1 MVTDKNWFKENILC
15 LLSNAVKYGHGGKV
29 SLTITHVT
37 ENLQVHVPWEE
48 ENGKQKQRDEVKE
61 NQKEKDLNGNVNVI
75 ENKLSNS
82 GTISSKITAVSSR
95 LLSFGN
101 YPNTHADTDAD
112 TDTDADAEADILTD
126 VSTNGI
132 SHVHIGSS
140 SLPAPQFFSLS
151 MVDSVLSEL
160 HPENVKTTTDEQDPC
175 ISAKNSQPVCGQME
189 KSTPLSDGSLNST
202 GGTTRLNEG
211 TSGSTIMITIED
223 EGIGISEDAREN
235 IFQPFKQVQRLAGG
249 TGLGLFSL
257 SKRIKALKGSRG
269 IKSREDGKQ
278 GCVFWFAI
286 PYEPDYEEGLKNK
299 SDSFITTPFGSGR
312 QSLTSDSS
320 IRKSFSSGSRKNSSI
335 YNTVVDGSQLSNDTI
350 KPSSPRSLPNVDIIT
365 APPIDNETVKTLRFL
380 VVDDSPSILKVLGR
394 ALISK
399 KYLVET
405 ADNGSI
411 GLNLLIEG
419 YDSNRYDVVLMD
431 LQMPVMDGI
440 ESVRRYREFESS
452 KMTMIE
458 TDVETDRGPLE
469 TIEIPQSVNSED
481 QDPTINSNTCHTIR
495 HTQKKKILII
505 GMSAN
510 SDEETKKCALA
521 AGMNYFLPKPFSIGE
536 LLRLLHYDD
545 TV

>member
-15 LLSNAVKYGHGGKV
+15 LLSNAVKYSHGGKV

-37 ENLQVHVPWEE
+37 GNLQVHVPWEE
-48 ENGKQKQRDEVKE
+48 ENEGKKQRDEVKE
-61 NQKEKDLNGNVNVI
+61 NVNEKDKNGNKN
-75 ENKLSNS
+75 ENESKLSN
-82 GTISSKITAVSSR
+82 GTILNKSTAESSR
-95 LLSFGN
+95 LPSYGN
-101 YPNTHADTDAD
+101 YPNTYADTDAD

-140 SLPAPQFFSLS
+140 SLPAPQFFSQS

-160 HPENVKTTTDEQDPC
+160 HTVNIQTTTDEQDPC
-175 ISAKNSQPVCGQME
+175 LSATNSYPVCKQME
-189 KSTPLSDGSLNST
+189 MSTSLSDGSQDSIRGNN
-202 GGTTRLNEG
+202 RLNEG
-211 TSGSTIMITIED
+211 TSDSTIMITIED

-286 PYEPDYEEGLKNK
+286 PYKPDYEIGLKNK
-299 SDSFITTPFGSGR
+299 SDSFITTPVGSGR
-312 QSLTSDSS
+312 HSLVSDSS
-320 IRKSFSSGSRKNSSI
+320 IRESFSSGSRKNSSTE
-335 YNTVVDGSQLSNDTI
+335 NTVVDGSQLCNDTI
-350 KPSSPRSLPNVDIIT
+350 KPSSTRSLPNVDMIP
-365 APPIDNETVKTLRFL
+365 APPIDNETVRTLRFL

-419 YDSNRYDVVLMD
+419 YDDNRYDVVLMD

-458 TDVETDRGPLE
+458 TDIQTDPGPLE

-481 QDPTINSNTCHTIR
+481 QVPAINSNTCHTIR

-510 SDEETKKCALA
+510 SDEETKNCALA

-536 LLRLLHYDD
+536 LLRLLHYADP
-545 TV
+545 V

>member
-15 LLSNAVKYGHGGKV
+15 LLSNAVKYSHGGKV
-29 SLTITHVT
+29 TLTITHVT
-37 ENLQVHVPWEE
+37 GNLQIQVPWEDVKVE
-48 ENGKQKQRDEVKE
+48 KQKEGYRFNEEDENKNE
-61 NQKEKDLNGNVNVI
+61 NK
-75 ENKLSNS
+75 NKLSNG
-82 GTISSKITAVSSR
+82 GTIYSKILTVLSR
-95 LLSFGN
+95 MPSFDRN
-101 YPNTHADTDAD
+101 LNTYADTDAD
-112 TDTDADAEADILTD
+112 TDTDGDGDTEVDR
-126 VSTNGI
+126 STNGM
-132 SHVHIGSS
+132 SNVHVGSS
-140 SLPAPQFFSLS
+140 SLPAPQFFSQS
-151 MVDSVLSEL
+151 MVHPGHSEL
-160 HPENVKTTTDEQDPC
+160 HPENVQSITDEQDPC
-175 ISAKNSQPVCGQME
+175 ISATNSHSVCAQME
-189 KSTPLSDGSLNST
+189 NI
-202 GGTTRLNEG
+202 TTSNEG

-286 PYEPDYEEGLKNK
+286 PYKPDYVEGLKNK

-312 QSLTSDSS
+312 HSLTSDSS
-320 IRKSFSSGSRKNSSI
+320 IRKSFSSGSRKNSSTE
-335 YNTVVDGSQLSNDTI
+335 NTVVDGSQLCNDTM
-350 KPSSPRSLPNVDIIT
+350 KPSSTRTLPNVDIVTI
-365 APPIDNETVKTLRFL
+365 PIPIDDKIVKTLRFL

-394 ALISK
+394 ALTSK

-411 GLNLLIEG
+411 GLNLLIKG
-419 YDSNRYDVVLMD
+419 YDDNRYDVVLMD

-452 KMTMIE
+452 KLTVIE

-469 TIEIPQSVNSED
+469 TVETPQSLNSED
-481 QDPTINSNTCHTIR
+481 QDPTITIR
-495 HTQKKKILII
+495 HNSMKKLLII

-521 AGMNYFLPKPFSIGE
+521 AGMNYFLPKPFSIAE
-536 LLRLLHYDD
+536 LLPLLHYAE